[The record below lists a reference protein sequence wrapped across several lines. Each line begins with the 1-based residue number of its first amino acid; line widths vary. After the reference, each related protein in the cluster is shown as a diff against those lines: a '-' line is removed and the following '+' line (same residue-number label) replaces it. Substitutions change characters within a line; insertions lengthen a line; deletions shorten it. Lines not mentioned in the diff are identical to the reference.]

1 MWRPGTAAA
10 SATEPHLLLERSVVT
25 LADPLLSIHGL
36 QVRLPDGADRSFAVE
51 NLNLAVGRGEIVCVV
66 GESGSGKSIMAQ
78 AVMGIL
84 PGNLPA
90 PTGKV
95 MFEGRDL
102 LAMSQS
108 ERLDI
113 SGRKISMIFQE
124 PMAALNPIVRVG
136 DQVAETF
143 RLHTKLSR
151 DEARRKVL
159 GLFDEVRLPD
169 PERIFRS
176 YPHQLSGGQCQR
188 VMIATGLALEPSI
201 LIADEPTTA
210 LDVTTQAKI
219 LELMLDLRRGH
230 GTGILFITHD
240 FGVVADIADR
250 VAVMQ
255 HGRLVELG
263 TKDEVLSAPKAPYT
277 QALIRAVPR
286 LEQRAPAEPKG
297 GILLRA
303 REIAKTYALPGLFNR
318 GRVIHALD
326 RVDIELR
333 KGETL
338 GLVGESGSGKSTLAK
353 CIIRLTEP
361 DGGVIELGDIQ
372 FSSLSGSVLRRARSK
387 VQIVFQ
393 DPYTA
398 LDPRQSVGDA
408 IAEGPIIHG
417 MSNKEAR
424 ARARELLTSVGLDA
438 QAAGRFP
445 HEFSGGQRQR
455 ICIARALALEP
466 QLLIADESVSALDV
480 SVQAHI
486 LELLEKMQGIHGFAM
501 LFITHDLRVA
511 SRLCDRIAVMK
522 RGRIVEQASP
532 HELFSAPKEDYT
544 RELLAAVPG
553 RSWQE
558 ARARGEAP

>member
-1 MWRPGTAAA
+1 MLP
-10 SATEPHLLLERSVVT
+10 SDSLLKIE
-25 LADPLLSIHGL
+25 DL
-36 QVRLPDGADRSFAVE
+36 QVRLPDGADRVYAVE
-51 NLNLAVGRGEIVCVV
+51 NLNLTIGRGEIVCVV

-84 PGNLPA
+84 PPNLP
-90 PTGKV
+90 PPSGRV
-95 MFEGRDL
+95 IFEGRDL
-102 LAMSQS
+102 LSMTQD

-113 SGRKISMIFQE
+113 SGRRISMIFQE
-124 PMAALNPIVRVG
+124 PMAALNPIFRVG
-136 DQVAETF
+136 SQVAETF
-143 RLHTKLSR
+143 SLHTSLSR
-151 DEARRKVL
+151 DEVRRKVWA
-159 GLFDEVRLPD
+159 LFDEVGLPD
-169 PERIFRS
+169 SERIFRS

-219 LELMLDLRRGH
+219 LELMLDLRKRH
-230 GTGILFITHD
+230 ATGIVFITHD

-255 HGRLVELG
+255 HGRLVEVG
-263 TKDEVLSAPKAPYT
+263 TKEEILSAPKAPYT

-286 LEQRAPAEPKG
+286 LQPRGSGSRVGEVLVSAK
-297 GILLRA
+297 
-303 REIAKTYALPGLFNR
+303 EIVKTYTLPGLFKKD
-318 GRVIHALD
+318 RVVHAVD
-326 RVDIELR
+326 RVDLEIR

-353 CIIRLTEP
+353 CMIRLTEP
-361 DGGVIELGDIQ
+361 DGGSIELGDIT
-372 FSSLSGSVLRRARSK
+372 FSNLSGKALREARSR

-417 MSNKEAR
+417 VPAR
-424 ARARELLTSVGLDA
+424 DAQNGARELLESVGLDA
-438 QAAGRFP
+438 QSAQRFP

-455 ICIARALALEP
+455 ICIARALALKPE
-466 QLLIADESVSALDV
+466 LLIADESVSALDV

-486 LELLEKMQGIHGFAM
+486 LDLLERMQEAHRFAM

-522 RGRIVEQASP
+522 QGRIVEEASP
-532 HELFSAPKEDYT
+532 RELFSRPREIYT

-553 RSWQE
+553 RNWQE
-558 ARARGEAP
+558 NLALEPAI